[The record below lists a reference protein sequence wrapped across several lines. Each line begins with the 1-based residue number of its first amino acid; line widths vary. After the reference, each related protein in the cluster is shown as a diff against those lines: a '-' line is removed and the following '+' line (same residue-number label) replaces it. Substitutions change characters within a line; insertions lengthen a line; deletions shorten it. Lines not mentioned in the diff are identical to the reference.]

1 MSRYVDAN
9 CKLCRREG
17 TKLMLKGDRCLSS
30 KCGID
35 RRAYP
40 PGQHAQARRKISQY
54 AIQLREKQKLR
65 RIYGIGEKQ
74 FKNYFLAAERQKGI
88 AGENFLKILE
98 TRLDNVLYRLG
109 LANSRKQARQLVCH
123 GHVLVDGRKVNVSS
137 YLVKPKQSI
146 ALKEKTQGI
155 PFIQA
160 SKETLKEKRVPGW
173 LEIDADNLK
182 ARIISI
188 PSRDDIDTNVN
199 VQLIVEY
206 YSK

>member
-1 MSRYVDAN
+1 MSRYVGPN

-30 KCGID
+30 HCAIE

-40 PGQHAQARRKISQY
+40 PGQHAQARRKLSQY
-54 AIQLREKQKLR
+54 AIRLREKQKLR
-65 RIYGIGEKQ
+65 RIYGLCENQ
-74 FKNYFLAAERQKGI
+74 FKNYLLRAERQKGI

-98 TRLDNVLYRLG
+98 CRLDNVIYRLG
-109 LANSRKQARQLVCH
+109 LANSRKQARMMVCH
-123 GHVLVDGRKVNVSS
+123 GHVLVDGRKVNISS
-137 YLVKPKQSI
+137 VIVKPQQVI
-146 ALKEKTQGI
+146 TLKEKAHGI

-160 SKETLKEKRVPGW
+160 TKETLKGKRLPSW
-173 LEIDADNLK
+173 LELDPDNLK
-182 ARIISI
+182 GKVLSI
-188 PSRDDIDTNVN
+188 PSREDIDTQVN